1 MKKYLVTL
9 RGCDDSTYKII
20 ELTQK
25 EYEICHRVLEE
36 VSDESTYGCMPT
48 AYIREAKEEDLEQ
61 QSRDIKQKE
70 LEEKIQKEYIQNLVL

>member
-20 ELTQK
+20 ELTQE
-25 EYEICHRVLEE
+25 EYEICNRVLEE

-48 AYIREAKEEDLEQ
+48 AYIREVKEEDLEQ
-61 QSRDIKQKE
+61 QSIDMKNKE
-70 LEEKIQKEYIQNLVL
+70 LEEQIQREYIENLVL